1 MKIAISGS
9 NGLIGTELKQYLEN
23 NGEKVT
29 TIVRN
34 PTQKGIL
41 WNPENE
47 DINLDLLEGFD
58 CIINLNGKKIDNL
71 LPISNNYEIKKS
83 RISSTKTLSVS
94 ISKLKYPPK
103 IFLSAS
109 GFGYYGDRGNENLT
123 EESSPGKGFLSQ
135 LAMEW
140 ENSATSYIPSN
151 SNTRI
156 ILMRFGFVLSKNGGI
171 LPRLNVLGN
180 LGLGKMFGNGFQF
193 WPWISME
200 DTISGIYHVLRS
212 PVLNGPVNFVAPQQT
227 TNKEFMKI
235 FTKYSKKFC
244 FLPIPKFLISNFS
257 TETTKKTLLNS
268 TKMLP
273 EKLISSDFKFNFD
286 TLEKTFEK
294 YY

>member
-47 DINLDLLEGFD
+47 DVNLDLLEGFD

-156 ILMRFGFVLSKNGGI
+156 ILMRFGIVLSKNGGI
-171 LPRLNVLGN
+171 LPR
-180 LGLGKMFGNGFQF
+180 
-193 WPWISME
+193 
-200 DTISGIYHVLRS
+200 
-212 PVLNGPVNFVAPQQT
+212 
-227 TNKEFMKI
+227 
-235 FTKYSKKFC
+235 
-244 FLPIPKFLISNFS
+244 
-257 TETTKKTLLNS
+257 
-268 TKMLP
+268 
-273 EKLISSDFKFNFD
+273 
-286 TLEKTFEK
+286 
-294 YY
+294 